1 VRYSAVG
8 VVAPEGGV
16 KAMTIHQI
24 PRKGGR
30 EPPEGE
36 DQVEDLR
43 VNAVDVPSLFECE
56 SQVLVSI
63 FSTIYL

>member
-1 VRYSAVG
+1 
-8 VVAPEGGV
+8 
-16 KAMTIHQI
+16 MTIHQI